1 MTPTDYT
8 PINLDYIF
16 WRDIIDEWVSQRTL
30 LLDHHFINGAVVD
43 MDDNAD
49 VAASNE
55 GDIAVDMDTDCDDY
69 TQDEDEVHDDEKTDG
84 TMENDWQDLVVQ
96 ECEGAQH
103 DAVPDD

>member
-1 MTPTDYT
+1 MEGVRNCIYKLEPDLEDGVY
-8 PINLDYIF
+8 
-16 WRDIIDEWVSQRTL
+16 
-30 LLDHHFINGAVVD
+30 AVVD